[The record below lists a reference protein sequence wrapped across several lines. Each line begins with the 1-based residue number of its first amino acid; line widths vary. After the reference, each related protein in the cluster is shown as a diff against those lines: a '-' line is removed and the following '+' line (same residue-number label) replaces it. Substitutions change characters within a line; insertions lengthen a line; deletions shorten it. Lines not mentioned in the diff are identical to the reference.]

1 MTPSLTLRCPACR
14 YALVMADMS
23 GWPVVPEMPARA
35 VEASVGALLMTLDAA
50 AKALGVSRSTLYRLI
65 RTEQIKVV
73 RPGRDVRVSRHALE
87 RYVSDHEGIG

>member
-1 MTPSLTLRCPACR
+1 
-14 YALVMADMS
+14 
-23 GWPVVPEMPARA
+23 
-35 VEASVGALLMTLDAA
+35 MTLDAA